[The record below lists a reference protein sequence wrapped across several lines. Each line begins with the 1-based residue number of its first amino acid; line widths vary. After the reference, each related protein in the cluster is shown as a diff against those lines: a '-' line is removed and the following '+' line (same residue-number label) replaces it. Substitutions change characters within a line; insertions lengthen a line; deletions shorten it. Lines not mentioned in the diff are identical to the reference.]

1 MRLSEFMQF
10 VVDRCLV
17 NNKVTLQHFYQ
28 LFEQAT
34 KKRTEMENNNQPDK
48 MAQNT
53 VVLERTIKK

>member
-1 MRLSEFMQF
+1 MQF

-34 KKRTEMENNNQPDK
+34 KKRHDMETNNQHDK
-48 MAQNT
+48 MAQTT
-53 VVLERTIKK
+53 VVIERTIKK